1 MDSNSNIVEGLFCLG
16 GSFEIPFQRSVLK
29 TCKYGSF
36 TDESNELMLEDS
48 YGYDLSYDRFD
59 SFGSYGSKAR
69 KTLCTIFIQFARPT
83 ASIQLCGSQDEH
95 RRRFGVCLPRFAV
108 ICLTHLS
115 KENP

>member
-1 MDSNSNIVEGLFCLG
+1 MKLTLISAWIQIQILWKDFFCLG

-59 SFGSYGSKAR
+59 SFGSYGSKAW
-69 KTLCTIFIQFARPT
+69 KTVCTISHNLLGQLLQFSFP
-83 ASIQLCGSQDEH
+83 
-95 RRRFGVCLPRFAV
+95 RRRMSIGVGLAFGCPDLP
-108 ICLTHLS
+108 
-115 KENP
+115 